1 MNALIEEHTISH
13 LDSTRTDN
21 KEMESPENFCYRNG
35 FNNLLRKLN
44 VIIEKIKLKRQK
56 AKKKK
61 MKNGMIWLFKE
72 VCPGTTWRTSN
83 LFLFSKWLGE
93 KIWMYHHSIKTWL
106 R

>member
-61 MKNGMIWLFKE
+61 WKMVWYDYLKKCVLARLEEHQTCFYFQND
-72 VCPGTTWRTSN
+72 
-83 LFLFSKWLGE
+83 
-93 KIWMYHHSIKTWL
+93 
-106 R
+106 

>member
-56 AKKKK
+56 AKQ
-61 MKNGMIWLFKE
+61 KNEKWYDMI
-72 VCPGTTWRTSN
+72 
-83 LFLFSKWLGE
+83 
-93 KIWMYHHSIKTWL
+93 I
-106 R
+106 